1 MKIGKGEEKMAV
13 DRKGKE
19 ILEELNYEK
28 IRDEIIEGIIR
39 RISKEGTNGC
49 NLREII
55 ENTLKEEN
63 FSEFIN
69 RMVKKIQQ
77 KTDMSEEES
86 KLSASYLI
94 QEDVG
99 DEIQKNMEGEIEEIT
114 EKEENIQEKGKK
126 EKLWTSSTTRIL
138 GKRHNFFLEF
148 IYILKRHFILRITI
162 ITGIVFLI
170 ISAILFQSVYKAILV
185 GLTLTAFEEEPFSI
199 KIANLL
205 GGIGGILIFFT
216 SLSIVLQHL
225 LTIRSRDE
233 MLREIARRFLEKK
246 GVR

>member
-1 MKIGKGEEKMAV
+1 MAV

-28 IRDEIIEGIIR
+28 VRNEIIEGIIR
-39 RISKEGTNGC
+39 RISKEGTTGC

-69 RMVKKIQQ
+69 RLVKKIQQ
-77 KTDMSEEES
+77 KTHMSEEES

-99 DEIQKNMEGEIEEIT
+99 EEIQKNMEGEIEEIK
-114 EKEENIQEKGKK
+114 EKEENIQKKGKE

-138 GKRHNFFLEF
+138 GKKYSFFHEF
-148 IYILKRHFILRITI
+148 MNILKRHLILRSTI
-162 ITGIVFLI
+162 ITGMVFLI
-170 ISAILFQSVYKAILV
+170 ISSILFHSIYKAILV
-185 GLTLTAFEEEPFSI
+185 GLTLTAFEEEPLSI

-216 SLSIVLQHL
+216 SLSIVLQHF
-225 LTIRSRDE
+225 LTIRARDE
-233 MLREIARRFLEKK
+233 MLREIAKKFLERK
-246 GVR
+246 GAR